1 VNKFF
6 TALFWICFAT
16 ITIFIIY
23 NIYKQTLIVP
33 KTKNIKE
40 KNITK
45 TPSMKIF
52 KERNLEKHTIPK
64 NLKRE
69 KIKPKALT
77 QSLAERLSLLNANFG
92 NKIYLQIFKKENILE
107 VWILPHNEKKYKLL
121 KIYPI
126 CYFSGKLGPKLK
138 EGDGQSPEGFYKIYK
153 GSLNPNSSYHL
164 SFNLGFPNRYDR
176 AHHRT
181 GSYLMVHGKCA
192 SVGCYAMGN
201 ANIED
206 IYKLVESHLDKH
218 KGYVLVA
225 AYPFRLDS
233 KNLARYKNN
242 RWYNFWQNLKEGYDY
257 FQKHK
262 TPPHVK
268 VKSRKYIFK

>member
-1 VNKFF
+1 MGKIFS
-6 TALFWICFAT
+6 ALFWLLF
-16 ITIFIIY
+16 ITIALLAIY
-23 NIYKQTLIVP
+23 TIYKNYSAPSVLKEENQP
-33 KTKNIKE
+33 KVERPKE
-40 KNITK
+40 
-45 TPSMKIF
+45 PKIEKKSAVKKPKIEEK
-52 KERNLEKHTIPK
+52 KEL
-64 NLKRE
+64 
-69 KIKPKALT
+69 KPKALT
-77 QSLAERLSLLNANFG
+77 QSLEERLSLLNANFG
-92 NKIYLQIFKKENILE
+92 DKIFLQIFKKENILE
-107 VWILPHNEKKYKLL
+107 VWIKPRGEREYKLL

-138 EGDGQSPEGFYKIYK
+138 EGDGQSPEGFYKVYK

-181 GSYLMVHGKCA
+181 GSYLMVHGECA

-225 AYPFRLDS
+225 TYPFRLNS
-233 KNLARYKNN
+233 KNLARYKSN